1 MERSHGT
8 MQGELFAREAPL
20 PATAQKELL
29 PLLAA
34 LVTTA
39 MTAGHPSATRR
50 GGGDDDA

>member
-1 MERSHGT
+1 MERIHRA

-20 PATAQKELL
+20 PEPAHKELL

-34 LVTTA
+34 LITA
-39 MTAGHPSATRR
+39 LMTAGHPSTMRT

>member
-1 MERSHGT
+1 MERIHGA

-20 PATAQKELL
+20 PATAQKDLL

-34 LVTTA
+34 LITAA
-39 MTAGHPSATRR
+39 MTAVHPSTMRT